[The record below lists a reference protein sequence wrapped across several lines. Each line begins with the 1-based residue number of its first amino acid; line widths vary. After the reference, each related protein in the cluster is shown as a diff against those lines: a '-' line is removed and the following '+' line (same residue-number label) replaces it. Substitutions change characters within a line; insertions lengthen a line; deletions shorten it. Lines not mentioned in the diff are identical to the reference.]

1 MLKEDLVNLVYSIQ
15 KIEAEEQQVE
25 VKAARE
31 GCPTRLYDTL
41 SAFSNQDKGGI
52 IVFGLDEGKNFETV
66 GVYDVQDLQKKVTE
80 QCNQMEPPVRAVF
93 TVASVNGLSIVS
105 AEIPAV
111 DVSERPCYYKG
122 TGRVKGSYIRV
133 GDADMPMTDY
143 EIYSFEAFRR
153 HVMDDVRCV
162 ERVGMDMLDMDKVA
176 FYIQQK
182 KNNRPQFARLKDEQ
196 IYEMLNITQNGVP
209 TLASIMNFGIYPQGI
224 FPQYCITA
232 IVVPGYEIGSVT
244 DEDVRFIDNKR
255 IEGTIDEMVEE
266 AVLFCKRNMKVQT
279 KINSITGMREDVT
292 EYPIN
297 AIREAILNAVI
308 HRDYSSYTEGT
319 PIQLNIFTDR
329 IEIRSPGT
337 LYGRM
342 TVEQLGITKP
352 DMRNQTLAVMAE
364 TLKVTE
370 NRYSGIP
377 TIRNEMKKRALPN
390 PEFVNGR
397 NEFVVTLRNNVSVYR
412 VDYSIV
418 DHNLL
423 MEIDT
428 AYNEDSL
435 EKKIMSYCTIPRSRR
450 ELADFLDIKTS
461 FYVME
466 RYVAPMVKEGKLYMT
481 MPDKPKS
488 KNQRYYSKGGNYEKN
503 FDCGR

>member
-1 MLKEDLVNLVYSIQ
+1 MLKEDLVNLIYSIQ
-15 KIEAEEQQVE
+15 KIEAEEQIVE
-25 VKAARE
+25 VKSAHE

-41 SAFSNQDKGGI
+41 SSFSNQDRGGI
-52 IVFGLDEGKNFETV
+52 IVFGLDERKKFEVV

-93 TVASVNGLSIVS
+93 TAVNFEGHNVVS
-105 AEIPAV
+105 AEIPAI
-111 DVSERPCYYKG
+111 DVSDRPCYYRG

-133 GDADMPMTDY
+133 GDADLPMTDY
-143 EIYSFEAFRR
+143 EIYSFEAFRK
-153 HVMDDVRCV
+153 HLMDDTRTV
-162 ERVGMDMLDMDKVA
+162 EWITMDMLDAEKLNS
-176 FYIQQK
+176 YIQEK

-196 IYEMLNITQNGVP
+196 IYEMLNITKKGVP
-209 TLASIMNFGIYPQGI
+209 TLAAIMNFGIYPQGV

-244 DEDVRFIDNKR
+244 EEDVRFIDNKR

-279 KINSITGMREDVT
+279 KINGETGMREDVT
-292 EYPIN
+292 EYPIK

-308 HRDYSSYTEGT
+308 HRDYSPHTEGT

-329 IEIRSPGT
+329 IEIHSPGT

-352 DMRNQTLAVMAE
+352 DLRNQALAVMAE
-364 TLKVTE
+364 ALKVTE
-370 NRYSGIP
+370 NRYSGVP
-377 TIRNEMKKRALPN
+377 TIRNEMKKRGLPS
-390 PEFVNGR
+390 PIFKNGR
-397 NEFVVTLRNNVSVYR
+397 NEFVVTLKSKKTVYDIGYSVQ
-412 VDYSIV
+412 VGNQFMDFDIK
-418 DHNLL
+418 
-423 MEIDT
+423 
-428 AYNEDSL
+428 YNEPNIERRIL
-435 EKKIMSYCTIPRSRR
+435 AYCSVPRSRR
-450 ELADFLDIKTS
+450 ELADLLDIKTS

-466 RYVAPMVKEGKLYMT
+466 RYIAPMVKEGKLYMT

-488 KNQRYYSKGGNYEKN
+488 KNQRYYSREGEL
-503 FDCGR
+503 